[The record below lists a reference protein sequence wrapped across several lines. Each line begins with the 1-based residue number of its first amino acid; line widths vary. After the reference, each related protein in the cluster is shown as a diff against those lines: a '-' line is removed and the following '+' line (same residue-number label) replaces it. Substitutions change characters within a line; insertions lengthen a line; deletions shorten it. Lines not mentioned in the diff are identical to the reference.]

1 MLSRIRGKK
10 NKSPLKKSDGSA
22 TKKDSPSR
30 CNDGEIQDK
39 LVSIFFFFFF
49 VTKKRFF
56 VFSYDEAVGFLIL
69 RLWERMVLVKL
80 VLYGNIWFVFILT
93 QCHFLFKF

>member
-49 VTKKRFF
+49 LSLKNV
-56 VFSYDEAVGFLIL
+56 
-69 RLWERMVLVKL
+69 
-80 VLYGNIWFVFILT
+80 
-93 QCHFLFKF
+93 FLFFLMMKRLGF